1 MLAFLAGVFSAGVF
15 CVPPLWFLSY
25 GLLVLLGIGCYF
37 RFPSFRY
44 AWLPGVLIVSGFFIF
59 GNAFTNIR
67 RVDPCCPAAEEV
79 GVSGYVI
86 DRLGVT
92 SKSHKVE
99 FFADTI
105 FCGDTLYF
113 GQKGIVYLSNDLEL
127 PAMAGQSMTFR
138 LRLMP
143 FEEPSNPGMFNY
155 SKYLLRHGY
164 AFMGYSDARSLSMQ
178 PEEGRSAAVRVARL
192 KDKIVA
198 MFLKQGVEAG
208 HIGLLQSFFLGDK
221 SELDSD
227 VKRAFMNSG
236 TMHLLAVSGMHVGII
251 YLLLIFLFPASERK
265 AWRFIRFSAILL
277 ALWLYGLLT
286 GLSPSVLRAIIMMT
300 VLEVGRTFQRETSIL
315 NLLVVAMF
323 LILLINPFSAYSA
336 GLWLSFSA
344 VAGIVFVYPVLSTL
358 LVFRFPPFQWLWSLV
373 AISVSAQIGTLP
385 FSLYYFHAFPLYFL
399 LNNLV
404 LVPLLAP
411 VLFLALLILL
421 TSPIPFLSAMF
432 AGPLN
437 DLLLLI
443 GRYVVFAGQMP
454 HSVLAFIAFDGFD
467 LTMALIILGLIYL
480 FLSWG
485 NYKVIL
491 YGLLVFTIFL
501 VKLVFYNQLY
511 APRQEL
517 VVFNIPSKLLMV
529 AATPSRTLMLVS
541 GNVTAADIGY
551 VASGYLSQA
560 GLKSPEVIPVN
571 GSLVLDVDG
580 FLVGVVGDR
589 GSWNDADAML
599 TLVDAIVVADNG
611 WPPDGWPQK
620 KPDFVLISPA
630 AKPALRKQWRN
641 LSEREGLRF
650 FDVVAE
656 GAMVLDAKR

>member
-1 MLAFLAGVFSAGVF
+1 MALLA
-15 CVPPLWFLSY
+15 
-25 GLLVLLGIGCYF
+25 IGYF
-37 RFPSFRY
+37 FRNPSFRY
-44 AWLPGVLIVSGFFIF
+44 GWIPGVLIVSTFFLF
-59 GNAFTNIR
+59 GNAYTSLR
-67 RVDPCCPAAEEV
+67 SVQPSCEV
-79 GVSGYVI
+79 TDEVEVSGYVI
-86 DRLGVT
+86 DRLGAT
-92 SKSHKVE
+92 AKSHKVE

-105 FCGDTLYF
+105 FLGDTLYF
-113 GQKGIVYLSNDLEL
+113 GQKGIVYFSNDLEL

-143 FEEPSNPGMFNY
+143 FEEPNNPGMFNY
-155 SKYLLRHGY
+155 PRYLLRHGY
-164 AFMGYSDARSLSMQ
+164 TFMGYADARSLSMN
-178 PEEGRSAAVRVARL
+178 PEERRSAAVRVARL

-198 MFLKQGVEAG
+198 VFLQQGVEAG

-251 YLLLIFLFPASERK
+251 YLLLLILFPASERK
-265 AWRFIRFSAILL
+265 GWRILRFSAILL
-277 ALWLYGLLT
+277 GLWLYGLLT

-323 LILLINPFSAYSA
+323 LILLINPFSAFSA

-344 VAGIVFVYPVLSTL
+344 VAGIVFVYPVLSPL
-358 LVFRFPPFQWLWSLV
+358 LVFRFPPFQWLWSLMAV
-373 AISVSAQIGTLP
+373 SLSAQIGTLP

-421 TSPIPFLSAMF
+421 TSPISFLSAMF
-432 AGPLN
+432 AGALN

-467 LTMALIILGLIYL
+467 LSMALIMLGIIYL
-480 FLSWG
+480 FFSTG
-485 NYKVIL
+485 RYKVIM
-491 YGLLVFTIFL
+491 YGLVIFTIFL
-501 VKLVFYNQLY
+501 SKLVFYNQLY

-517 VVFNIPSKLLMV
+517 VVFNIPAKLLMV
-529 AATPSRTLMLVS
+529 AATPSKTLLLVS
-541 GNVTAADIGY
+541 DNVTAADIGY

-560 GLKSPEVIPVN
+560 GLKPPEVVKVN

-580 FLVGVVGDR
+580 FLVGVVFDQRSWGDPEI
-589 GSWNDADAML
+589 SL
-599 TLVDAIVVADNG
+599 PLVDALVVAGNG
-611 WPPDGWPQK
+611 WPPDAWPNG
-620 KPDFVLISPA
+620 KPEMVVLSSA
-630 AKPALRKQWRN
+630 AKPYGRKQWRN

-656 GAMVLDAKR
+656 GAMVLDTRR